1 MEAEKRDIETERD
14 DDVKKRLNE
23 LEDRLKELEAEGAKG
38 AQLSAAKREAQ
49 RDIEKLT
56 EQAKRETDHLDEVL
70 SAFKGLSVK
79 QLVADDNVY
88 RSLRERFGDFFDGG
102 MGAEAIK
109 RLLQDFDVQAEGDFL
124 RDQIENGK
132 GTRRLKA

>member
-1 MEAEKRDIETERD
+1 EKEIEEEKKELEAERD
-14 DDVKKRLNE
+14 DEVKDRFNE

-49 RDIEKLT
+49 RDVEKIHENT
-56 EQAKRETDHLDEVL
+56 GREVQHLDDTL
-70 SAFKGLSVK
+70 SAFKGLSLK

-88 RSLRERFGDFFDGG
+88 RSLRERFGDYFDGG

-109 RLLQDFDVQAEGDFL
+109 RLLQGMS
-124 RDQIENGK
+124 
-132 GTRRLKA
+132 TRRRG